1 MINKVILGFIKFY
14 QKYLTILS
22 YGSCR
27 YHPTCSSYA
36 KVQFENNNIF
46 KAFYFSI
53 IRILKCNPLFD
64 GGFDY
69 VKVKCPTTDKEQFKK
84 LKFKKIKVKYWKVPV
99 ENNYCLILQHNKQWD
114 Q

>member
-1 MINKVILGFIKFY
+1 MKHIVLYFIKFY

-36 KVQFENNNIF
+36 KVQFENNNFIY
-46 KAFYFSI
+46 ALFYSI
-53 IRILKCNPLFD
+53 IRILKCNPLFP

-69 VKVKCPTTDKEQFKK
+69 VKVKCPPNNQLN
-84 LKFKKIKVKYWKVPV
+84 LKCKKIKVKYWKVPV
-99 ENNYCLILQHNKQWD
+99 KNNYCLILQHNKTWD
-114 Q
+114 N

>member
-1 MINKVILGFIKFY
+1 MKQLILYLIKFY

-27 YHPTCSSYA
+27 YHPTCSTYS
-36 KVQFENNNIF
+36 KMQFENNNF
-46 KAFYFSI
+46 FYALFFSTL
-53 IRILKCNPLFD
+53 RVLKCNPLFD

-69 VKVKCPTTDKEQFKK
+69 VKVKCPEKTQLN

-99 ENNYCLILQHNKQWD
+99 KNNYCLILQHNTKWD
-114 Q
+114 N

>member
-1 MINKVILGFIKFY
+1 MINKFILKLIQFY

-36 KVQFENNNIF
+36 KVQFENNNFF
-46 KAFYFSI
+46 KAFYFST

-69 VKVKCPTTDKEQFKK
+69 VKIKCPIKDKQQFKK
-84 LKFKKIKVKYWKVPV
+84 LKFTKIKVKYWKVPV
-99 ENNYCLILQHNKQWD
+99 ENNYCLILQHNKTWD
-114 Q
+114 R